1 MGFMSIFSRK
11 LSVIQL
17 IALFSFGAIDAVTDE
32 QTLDPENFIEIG
44 STYVIDQNFSV
55 NRNFSSKGQVLFL
68 TPGDAYR
75 NMQAQRYQDWSYATV
90 DSRNLYRVVRNDT
103 VKIIGKKFNEAII
116 EVELLTGPEKGRK
129 YFVIKDDLES
139 NFLKNN

>member
-1 MGFMSIFSRK
+1 MSIFSRK

>member
-1 MGFMSIFSRK
+1 MSIFSRK

-17 IALFSFGAIDAVTDE
+17 IALFSFGAIDAVTNE
-32 QTLDPENFIEIG
+32 QALDVKNFIEIG

-55 NRNFSSKGQVLFL
+55 NRNISSKGQVLFL

-129 YFVIKDDLES
+129 YFAIKDDLES
-139 NFLKNN
+139 NFLKNK